1 MPEQNTRPD
10 TGDVDEFLAQ
20 VDDPAKRADSYR
32 LIELMSA
39 VSGEP
44 PVLWG
49 SMVGF
54 GRYHYKY
61 TSGHE
66 GDAFLVGF
74 APRKAEFSIYLMGT
88 YLPEE
93 IARRDALLAKLGRHR
108 MGKAC
113 LCEAAERYRP
123 GCAAGTGREFGG
135 GPACSLSGKI
145 KGCDSISAI
154 AALGMPAVRTV
165 EGLGDKRPAQHSL
178 LTGCMGRLPCQ

>member
-1 MPEQNTRPD
+1 MPEQKTRPD

-88 YLPEE
+88 YLPDE
-93 IARRDALLAKLGRHR
+93 ITRRDALLAKLGKHR

-113 LCEAAERYRP
+113 LYVKRLSDIDMVVLRELAEISVATLRAAY
-123 GCAAGTGREFGG
+123 
-135 GPACSLSGKI
+135 PAK
-145 KGCDSISAI
+145 
-154 AALGMPAVRTV
+154 
-165 EGLGDKRPAQHSL
+165 
-178 LTGCMGRLPCQ
+178 